1 MHYSC
6 LTSASVFV
14 FALSRQ
20 QLPRTKLDGTGV
32 GAEWWGGEKVSLP
45 HTTFSPSSHLW
56 AAEGARGE
64 EAPSW
69 EGQVHAHLWLHILRI
84 QFCSQCSA
92 LTFMPTTAS
101 WSKKRPEV
109 NTRAESASCFAD
121 LLPSAW
127 EEECTSLRTTLC
139 LHSSWIFIKSP
150 TTPHSWACRGVRVC
164 RKSSHGAM
172 LYPNKQTNISL
183 SPPPALRIYNQKL

>member
-1 MHYSC
+1 MELGWEQSGEVERK
-6 LTSASVFV
+6 SVF
-14 FALSRQ
+14 
-20 QLPRTKLDGTGV
+20 
-32 GAEWWGGEKVSLP
+32 

-69 EGQVHAHLWLHILRI
+69 EGQVHAHLWLHILCI

-127 EEECTSLRTTLC
+127 RKSAHPSEQPCASIHLESSSNLQILHTHEPVEESGSAENQAMVQCFIQTNRQTSLSALPLPC
-139 LHSSWIFIKSP
+139 AFITRNSDFTGTGRSDDVIK
-150 TTPHSWACRGVRVC
+150 VLE
-164 RKSSHGAM
+164 M
-172 LYPNKQTNISL
+172 
-183 SPPPALRIYNQKL
+183 